1 MNKQSRNTM
10 LHKVDQ
16 LKSEFNQK
24 IDEEETRREQRNKV
38 INSLLEDTCQRVEQS
53 MRRATLF

>member
-1 MNKQSRNTM
+1 M

-24 IDEEETRREQRNKV
+24 IDEEETKREQRNKV